1 MGIDFG
7 KKLKG
12 AEELGLTQSIIFGD
26 SKEGNDKNDVNY
38 VELSRL
44 VPYKKNPF
52 KLYEGN
58 KLEEMIR
65 SITTYGILQPILVRK
80 VDDEKYEILA
90 GHNRFNVARLLAEH
104 DDKFK
109 KVPVRVL
116 ENISDEEAELIVSE
130 TNMQQRSISDLL
142 PSEKAFVIATYYNAE
157 KKQGRRTDL
166 IEKVNNIIND
176 GNNIELMTGQEKAKS
191 EFNLSAVSIAKYNR
205 VNTLT
210 DEVKEKLDNGEI
222 DVDTSYNLSFRGAE
236 EQHLILSYMDE
247 KKVKLNKK
255 KSETI
260 KKLDIITKEKLDNV
274 FIANKEGK
282 KDSIESLVKKHF
294 PGKTKKEMMDLLEK
308 ILSEYNELN

>member
-12 AEELGLTQSIIFGD
+12 ADELGLTQSIIFGE
-26 SKEGNDKNDVNY
+26 SKMESDKHDVNY

-65 SITTYGILQPILVRK
+65 SITTYGILQPILVRRI
-80 VDDEKYEILA
+80 DNERYEILA
-90 GHNRFNVARLLAEH
+90 GHNRFNVAKLLAEK
-104 DDKFK
+104 DEKFK
-109 KVPVRVL
+109 KVPVRIL
-116 ENISDEEAELIVSE
+116 DNISDEEAELIVSE

-157 KKQGRRTDL
+157 KRQGRRTDL

-247 KKVKLNKK
+247 KRVKLNKK

-260 KKLDIITKEKLDNV
+260 KKLDIITKENLDNV